1 MTKVVRNYLLADAQ
15 LKILLDNKEAIY
27 QIEKPKEIKNDTYI
41 VFFLKPLSGGFV
53 KDWQLEFRVISYDL
67 SKIVAIQSRL
77 IKLLDDPR
85 GEIIIK
91 DEETVIRSI
100 KLING
105 GGSWRNPET
114 DNFEMVV
121 YFLLR
126 V

>member
-1 MTKVVRNYLLADAQ
+1 VTKVVRNYLLADAQ

-91 DEETVIRSI
+91 DEEYKTY
-100 KLING
+100 K
-105 GGSWRNPET
+105 WRWLMEEPRNRQ
-114 DNFEMVV
+114 
-121 YFLLR
+121 L
-126 V
+126 